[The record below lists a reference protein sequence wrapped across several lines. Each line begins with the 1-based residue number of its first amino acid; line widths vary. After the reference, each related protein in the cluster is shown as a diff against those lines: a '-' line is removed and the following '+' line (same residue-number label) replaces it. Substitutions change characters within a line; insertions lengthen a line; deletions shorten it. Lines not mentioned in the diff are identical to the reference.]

1 MLLFASLWFSVLG
14 RGVTSANFQV
24 VGNLHVS
31 LEVLIID
38 MIAAR
43 IGARQSFKM
52 EMEILSI
59 PGALFDGIDD
69 IMCSISP
76 LPMVFK
82 LNCLNTGYCLRTN

>member
-59 PGALFDGIDD
+59 PGLCLMALMIL
-69 IMCSISP
+69 CVRSHH
-76 LPMVFK
+76 
-82 LNCLNTGYCLRTN
+82 CLWYSN

>member
-38 MIAAR
+38 MITGR
-43 IGARQSFKM
+43 IRARQSFKTQ
-52 EMEILSI
+52 MEILSI
-59 PGALFDGIDD
+59 PEALFDGIDD

-82 LNCLNTGYCLRTN
+82 LNCLNIGYCLGTN

>member
-1 MLLFASLWFSVLG
+1 MLLLASLWFSVLG

-52 EMEILSI
+52 EMEIL
-59 PGALFDGIDD
+59 LFDGIDD

-82 LNCLNTGYCLRTN
+82 LNCLNIGYCLRTN

>member
-52 EMEILSI
+52 EMEIL
-59 PGALFDGIDD
+59 LFDGIDD

-82 LNCLNTGYCLRTN
+82 LNCLNIGYCLRTN